1 MTKQL
6 RLLGL
11 LLLGFTFAGCEDNP
25 EAAKPVYLKLDAI
38 SVQTDYDLEGTAHSN
53 ITTAWIYANQ
63 QVIGAFELPCV
74 VPAIL
79 PEGEVEFVIFPGIN
93 TNGISSVRAIY
104 DVLEPIR
111 ITKTKPNSANS
122 LDTIEFTTQE
132 LTVGYF
138 DRAEV
143 EIVEDFD
150 QSGSNLSPSV
160 FSDTSFVK
168 IDTPDSVFVFTPPL
182 STTPEKNGKAGLL
195 ALTDKNDL
203 AEIVSVNSYQI
214 PAGTQ
219 NLYLEVT
226 YRTNIQVSFG
236 LQAEFNGRSERGLT
250 ATVLPKKE
258 WSKIYI
264 NLSTELQAFPGANG
278 YKLLIFARKPDN
290 VNEGRI
296 FLDNLKII
304 YVP

>member
-6 RLLGL
+6 RLIGL
-11 LLLGFTFAGCEDNP
+11 LLLGFAFASCEDNP

-38 SVQTDYDLEGTAHSN
+38 SLQTDYDLEGTAHSN
-53 ITTAWIYANQ
+53 ITTAWIFINEQ
-63 QVIGAFELPCV
+63 ILGAYELPCI

-79 PEGEVEFVIFPGIN
+79 PEGKVDFVIFPGIN
-93 TNGISSVRAIY
+93 TNGISSVRAIN
-104 DVLEPIR
+104 DVLAPIR
-111 ITKTKPNSANS
+111 LTKTKPNSVNN
-122 LDTIEFTTQE
+122 LDTIEFTAQE
-132 LTVGYF
+132 LTISYF
-138 DRAEV
+138 ERAEI

-160 FSDTSFVK
+160 FSDTNFVK
-168 IDTPDSVFVFTPPL
+168 IDTQDSVFTFTPPL
-182 STTPEKNGKAGLL
+182 STTPEKNGRAGLL
-195 ALTDKNDL
+195 SLTDKNDL

-226 YRTNIQVSFG
+226 YRNNIQVSFG

-290 VNEGRI
+290 VAEGRI
-296 FLDNLKII
+296 FLDNLKLVYI
-304 YVP
+304 P